1 MKAYP
6 ILMVGLSA
14 AVLFAAPLLGQEKCG
29 KEIIHYDPP
38 PGAYKQISPEEARHM
53 KHAASSD
60 EKEVSVTV
68 ERVPEKAEDRNKK

>member
-29 KEIIHYDPP
+29 KDIVHYDPP
-38 PGAYKQISPEEARHM
+38 PGSYKQISPEEASHM
-53 KHAASSD
+53 KNAASSD
-60 EKEVSVTV
+60 EKEVSITV
-68 ERVPEKAEDRNKK
+68 ERVSDKKENTYKK